1 MKYSSIIPVMALA
14 LVGLAGGCSKGKSY
28 SELLREEE
36 RATNWYL
43 SGQRVV
49 TSVPAD
55 SVLETGPDAPYYR
68 LDNDGYVYM
77 QAVELGDTS
86 QMIKAGDVVYFR
98 FKSWD
103 IEQLKENPSLSPGG
117 NANGGVATSFVYGNT
132 SLSGA
137 SNYGSGIQ
145 MPLQFVGNYSE
156 VNLVL
161 RSYYGFPETQSECI
175 PYLMNVKY
183 FKAEY

>member
-1 MKYSSIIPVMALA
+1 MKYSAFLSVMALTLA
-14 LVGLAGGCSKGKSY
+14 FLAGGCSEGKSY

-43 SGQRVV
+43 SNQRIEI
-49 TSVPAD
+49 SIPAD

-68 LDNDGYVYM
+68 LDKDGYVYM
-77 QAVELGDTS
+77 QVVELGDTS
-86 QMIKAGDVVYFR
+86 NMVAPGDVVYFR
-98 FKSWD
+98 FMSWN
-103 IEQLKENPSLSPGG
+103 IEELKDNPSLSPGG
-117 NANGGVATSFVYGNT
+117 NANGGVSTSFVYGNT

-175 PYLMNVKY
+175 PYLLNIKY